1 MERSPSRNARERN
14 VVKQTLKKL
23 FFVFIYEELG
33 LTPIIGLTFCYG
45 PSAQL
50 LE

>member
-14 VVKQTLKKL
+14 VLNL